1 MGFHVAESSKGLKF
15 DTQTEGRTVDMP
27 FGSNPGNPEAK
38 VWPTWAHLSL
48 RSLAGMPYADHGE
61 VVFQAWDGDRF
72 KGRGPGR
79 PMLSDVFWCFFFF
92 GGGEHQYDSSMFG
105 CSKFKLKLSCFSIG
119 NPKKNINGTH
129 RNNNASCIEA
139 LFLLR
144 SHPFILSTLPANSE
158 TPWVLPWLIWRIGA
172 RMLASWVGGTLPKS
186 NIYNP
191 WK

>member
-92 GGGEHQYDSSMFG
+92 GGGTPVWFQHVWL
-105 CSKFKLKLSCFSIG
+105 FKVQVETVLFQHRKSEKKTSTVHIETTCVMYWSFVFAKVPSLY
-119 NPKKNINGTH
+119 PKYLACKQWNTMGVTLIDLEDRGQD
-129 RNNNASCIEA
+129 AG
-139 LFLLR
+139 
-144 SHPFILSTLPANSE
+144 IL
-158 TPWVLPWLIWRIGA
+158 
-172 RMLASWVGGTLPKS
+172 GGGYP
-186 NIYNP
+186 P
-191 WK
+191 